1 MANAWARV
9 DLDAVAANVA
19 GLVRLVAPSEVCAV
33 VKADGYGH
41 GAVPVARAALEAG
54 ATWLAVAHVGE
65 GERLREAGIDAP
77 VLVLSEPEPGDV
89 VEAVDAGLRVTV
101 FSACGVEAAASVARP
116 ASPLPLHL
124 KVDTGMHRVGAAP
137 VEVVGLARRIVD
149 SPGLV
154 LEAVWTHLAVADEP
168 TNDFTAEQ
176 LARYRHT
183 LDELAAAGIDVPLR
197 HAANSAGALVHP
209 EARFDLVRC
218 GIAVYGV
225 APSDALR
232 DTFPFRPAMSLAAR
246 VSHVKTVAAGE
257 AISYGQRHRFD
268 HPARVATVT
277 IGYADGVRRDLSWRG
292 GEVLLHGT
300 RCPVVGTVT
309 MDQIMVE
316 CGDLPVEVGDEAV
329 LFGTQDGATIP
340 VDEVAA
346 RLDTISYEVV
356 CGVGPRVER
365 RWLRADPPSP

>member
-89 VEAVDAGLRVTV
+89 GRAVDAGLCVTV

-277 IGYADGVRRDLSWRG
+277 
-292 GEVLLHGT
+292 
-300 RCPVVGTVT
+300 
-309 MDQIMVE
+309 
-316 CGDLPVEVGDEAV
+316 
-329 LFGTQDGATIP
+329 
-340 VDEVAA
+340 
-346 RLDTISYEVV
+346 
-356 CGVGPRVER
+356 
-365 RWLRADPPSP
+365 